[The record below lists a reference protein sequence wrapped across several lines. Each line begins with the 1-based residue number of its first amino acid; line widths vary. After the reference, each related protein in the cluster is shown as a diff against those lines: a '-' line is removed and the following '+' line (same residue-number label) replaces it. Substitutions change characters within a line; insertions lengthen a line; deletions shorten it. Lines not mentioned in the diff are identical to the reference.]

1 MYYFYYFVC
10 SIFWS
15 CDLFIGCPFC
25 SYFLKCFPFFSFLLF
40 LLTFLFSLFIH
51 LFSDLSCFL
60 LLFKSAI
67 LFLFS
72 YYSVFRLV
80 FQLIYSFTQLFLHSC
95 FISNISEMEWLKQP
109 HMLWKLM
116 LQKINILRTNTY
128 CQRVK
133 STGKLKY
140 WCSTITLPL
149 ASYKQSLFNS
159 HQSSLF
165 CRVSAQVFQKF
176 HLHVSPEH
184 GNLYI
189 NETCVLIIFD
199 WSHFMVPRSDL
210 QWHAYKLSSK
220 SFRHGKNLWAISSTR
235 IGKNYSGQS

>member
-128 CQRVK
+128 CQTVK

-210 QWHAYKLSSK
+210 
-220 SFRHGKNLWAISSTR
+220 
-235 IGKNYSGQS
+235 